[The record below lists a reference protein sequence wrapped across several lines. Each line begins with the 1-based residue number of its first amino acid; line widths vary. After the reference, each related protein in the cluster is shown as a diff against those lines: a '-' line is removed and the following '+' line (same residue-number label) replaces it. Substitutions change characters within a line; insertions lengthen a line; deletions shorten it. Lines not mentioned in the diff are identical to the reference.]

1 MKILMQ
7 NELKNLKESFLK
19 EYLVTQTLLIINN
32 Q

>member
-19 EYLVTQTLLIINN
+19 EYLVTQTLVNN
-32 Q
+32 L